1 MIDAYLCNEISRF
14 GRKAVTSGLTSSRFG
29 NISALRG
36 NEVVITKSGSMLDEL
51 EATQLVE
58 VDLSGPC
65 AQDATASTE
74 TCVHRAVYQG
84 TTAQSVIH
92 THSPY
97 AVALSLIEDEQVEPI
112 DSEGRHFLGP
122 MPVVN
127 AGFGTSDLA
136 VKVSIALHSHN
147 ACVARGHGVFAK
159 GQSLAE
165 AYTMA
170 CMAEHSSQVRY
181 LVKVYA
187 MRSKD

>member
-1 MIDAYLCNEISRF
+1 MIDEYLCKEISRF
-14 GRKAVTSGLTSSRFG
+14 GRKAVLSGLTSSRFG

-36 NEVVITKSGSMLDEL
+36 DNIVITKSGSMLDEL
-51 EATQLVE
+51 DLTQVVE

-97 AVALSLIEDEQVEPI
+97 AVALSLIEAEQVEPI

-122 MPVVN
+122 MPVVD
-127 AGFGTSDLA
+127 AEFGTSDLA
-136 VKVSIALHSHN
+136 AKVSVALHSHN
-147 ACVARGHGVFAK
+147 ACIARGHGVFAQ

-170 CMAEHSSQVRY
+170 CMAEHSSHVRY
-181 LVKVYA
+181 LVNVYA
-187 MRSKD
+187 MRSKG

>member
-1 MIDAYLCNEISRF
+1 MIDAYLCKEISRF
-14 GRKAVTSGLTSSRFG
+14 GRKVVLSGLTSSRFG

-36 NEVVITKSGSMLDEL
+36 NKIVITKSGSMLDEL
-51 EATQLVE
+51 DRTQLVE

-65 AQDATASTE
+65 PQDATASTE

-97 AVALSLIEDEQVEPI
+97 TVALSLIEAEQVEPI
-112 DSEGRHFLGP
+112 DGEGRHFLGP
-122 MPVVN
+122 MPLVD
-127 AGFGTSDLA
+127 AEFGTSDLA
-136 VKVSIALHSHN
+136 VKVSVALHSHN
-147 ACVARGHGVFAK
+147 ACIARGHGVFAQ

-187 MRSKD
+187 MGSKR

>member
-1 MIDAYLCNEISRF
+1 MIDEYLCKEISKF

-29 NISALRG
+29 NISALCG
-36 NEVVITKSGSMLDEL
+36 EKIVITKSGSMLDEL
-51 EATQLVE
+51 DRTPLVE

-65 AQDATASTE
+65 EKDAMASTE

-97 AVALSLIEDEQVEPI
+97 AVALSLIEADDVEPI
-112 DSEGRHFLGP
+112 DSEGRYFLGTL
-122 MPVVN
+122 PVVE
-127 AGFGTSDLA
+127 AEFGTSDLA
-136 VKVSIALHSHN
+136 AKVSVALRSHN
-147 ACVARGHGVFAK
+147 ACIARGHGVFAQ
-159 GQSLAE
+159 GQSLVE

-181 LVKVYA
+181 LVNVYA
-187 MRSKD
+187 RRPKG

>member
-1 MIDAYLCNEISRF
+1 MIDARLCKEISRF
-14 GRKAVTSGLTSSRFG
+14 GGKAVASGLTSSRFG

-36 NEVVITKSGSMLDEL
+36 DKIVITRSGSMLDEL
-51 EATQLVE
+51 DQTQVVE

-65 AQDATASTE
+65 AQDAMASTE
-74 TCVHRAVYQG
+74 TCVHRAVYHG

-97 AVALSLIEDEQVEPI
+97 AVALSLVEEEQVKPV

-122 MPVVN
+122 MPVVD
-127 AGFGTSDLA
+127 AEFGTDDLA
-136 VKVSIALHSHN
+136 AKVSIALYSHN
-147 ACVARGHGVFAK
+147 ACIARGHGVFAK

-187 MRSKD
+187 MRSRD

>member
-1 MIDAYLCNEISRF
+1 MIDAHLCKEISRF
-14 GRKAVTSGLTSSRFG
+14 GRKAVLSRLTSSRFG

-36 NEVVITKSGSMLDEL
+36 NKIVITKSGSMLDEL
-51 EATQLVE
+51 DQTQVVE
-58 VDLSGPC
+58 VDLGGPC

-97 AVALSLIEDEQVEPI
+97 AVALSLIETGQVEPI
-112 DSEGRHFLGP
+112 DGEGRHFLGP
-122 MPVVN
+122 MPLID
-127 AGFGTSDLA
+127 AEFGTSDLA
-136 VKVSIALHSHN
+136 TKVSLALHSHN
-147 ACVARGHGVFAK
+147 ACIARGHGVFAK

-187 MRSKD
+187 MRSKC

>member
-36 NEVVITKSGSMLDEL
+36 NEIVITKSGSMLDEL
-51 EATQLVE
+51 DATQLVE

-84 TTAQSVIH
+84 TIAQSVIH

-112 DSEGRHFLGP
+112 DSEGLYFLGP
-122 MPVVN
+122 MTVVD

-136 VKVSIALHSHN
+136 AKVSLALHSHN
-147 ACVARGHGVFAK
+147 ACIARGHGVFAK
-159 GQSLAE
+159 GHSVAE
-165 AYTMA
+165 AYTMV

>member
-1 MIDAYLCNEISRF
+1 MIDAYLCKEISRF

-29 NISALRG
+29 NISTLWG
-36 NEVVITKSGSMLDEL
+36 NEIVITKSGSMLDEL
-51 EATQLVE
+51 DSTQLVE

-65 AQDATASTE
+65 AQDVTASTE
-74 TCVHRAVYQG
+74 TCVHRAVYQS
-84 TTAQSVIH
+84 TKAQSVIH

-122 MPVVN
+122 MPVVD
-127 AGFGTSDLA
+127 AGFGTGDLA
-136 VKVSIALHSHN
+136 AKVSAALQSHN
-147 ACVARGHGVFAK
+147 ACIARGHGVFA
-159 GQSLAE
+159 QSHSVAE

-170 CMAEHSSQVRY
+170 CMAEHSSQIRY

-187 MRSKD
+187 MRSEV

>member
-1 MIDAYLCNEISRF
+1 MIDAYLCKEISRF

-36 NEVVITKSGSMLDEL
+36 DKIVITKSGSMLDEL
-51 EATQLVE
+51 DRTQVVE

-65 AQDATASTE
+65 ALDATASTE
-74 TCVHRAVYQG
+74 TCVHRAIYQG

-97 AVALSLIEDEQVEPI
+97 AVALSLIEAEQVEPI

-122 MPVVN
+122 MTVVD
-127 AGFGTSDLA
+127 AEFGTSDLA
-136 VKVSIALHSHN
+136 AKVSVALHSHN
-147 ACVARGHGVFAK
+147 VCIARGHGVFAQ

-165 AYTMA
+165 AYAMA

-181 LVKVYA
+181 LVNVYA
-187 MRSKD
+187 MRSRG